1 MCISIMSKV
10 SLEDNFEFPDSKI
23 KLHAKAIVAEYR
35 EKRCS
40 LITDIL
46 SDHNLA
52 FEQLFNYW

>member
-1 MCISIMSKV
+1 MSKV